1 MGQMGFLD
9 LSNRYTELDAKNDP
23 LAKIDEVVPREDFRG
38 CLDAVWRR
46 SDKARKSRA
55 GRKPWDAV
63 VMFKTI
69 ILSLLYNLSDDQ
81 VEHQIRDRLSFMRFL
96 GLGLEDR
103 VPDAKT
109 VWLYREQLTQ
119 AGVIEAL
126 FETFDGHLKDQGYL
140 AMGGQIIDA
149 SIVAVPKQRNSRK
162 ENARIKAGE
171 TPESWQDK
179 PAKRRQK
186 DVEARW
192 TKKHGRSHY
201 GYKNHV
207 NVDRRHKLVR
217 RYQVSDAATHD
228 SKVLDDILDGDNT
241 ALGVWADSAYRSAE
255 IETALKEKGLRSRIH
270 RKGRRN
276 KPLSEREKQ
285 GNKTRSSVRVRVEH
299 VFGAQSNDMGG
310 TDCQRRSKSTPLA
323 GVKMH
328 HLMRFSPPGQPW
340 AGLSGFWGFPPFLA
354 LLETVA
360 VAVHLQDMNVVCEP
374 VQQRPSQ
381 ALGTEHLG
389 PLIERARRRHR
400 PPHADRP
407 RTRTAGL
414 GAALRP
420 PERSTRALL
429 PDHHRRLPAAARAAG
444 LPGVDPARGRA
455 AAARRP
461 RLPEPTLTRGRTSSP
476 IFARASAG
484 RRDTWCRHSPRP
496 HGCSRRPGWP

>member
-1 MGQMGFLD
+1 MGQMGFFD

-23 LAKIDEVVPREDFRG
+23 LAKIDEVVPWEDFRG

-69 ILSLLYNLSDDQ
+69 ILSVLYNLSDDQ

-171 TPESWQDK
+171 TPENWQDK

-285 GNKTRSSVRVRVEH
+285 GNEKQGNEKQGNKTRSSVRVRVEH

-310 TDCQRRSKSTPLA
+310 TLVRSVGLA
-323 GVKMH
+323 RAKA
-328 HLMRFSPPGQPW
+328 RI
-340 AGLSGFWGFPPFLA
+340 GLKNLA
-354 LLETVA
+354 YN
-360 VAVHLQDMNVVCEP
+360 M
-374 VQQRPSQ
+374 
-381 ALGTEHLG
+381 
-389 PLIERARRRHR
+389 
-400 PPHADRP
+400 
-407 RTRTAGL
+407 
-414 GAALRP
+414 
-420 PERSTRALL
+420 
-429 PDHHRRLPAAARAAG
+429 RRLVQLERLAAA
-444 LPGVDPARGRA
+444 V
-455 AAARRP
+455 
-461 RLPEPTLTRGRTSSP
+461 
-476 IFARASAG
+476 
-484 RRDTWCRHSPRP
+484 
-496 HGCSRRPGWP
+496 

>member
-1 MGQMGFLD
+1 MGQMGFFD
-9 LSNRYTELDAKNDP
+9 LGNRYTGLDAKNEP
-23 LAKIDEVVPREDFRG
+23 LLKIDGVVPWEDLRAR
-38 CLDAVWRR
+38 LEAVWRR
-46 SDKARKSRA
+46 ADKVRTSRA
-55 GRKPWDAV
+55 GRKPWDAI

-69 ILSLLYNLSDDQ
+69 ILCALYNLSDDQ

-96 GLGLEDR
+96 GLGLEGR

-126 FETFDGHLKDQGYL
+126 FETFDGYLKDQGSL

-149 SIVAVPKQRNSRK
+149 SIAAVPKQRNSRE

-171 TPESWQDK
+171 TPAGWEDK

-217 RYQVSDAATHD
+217 RYHVSDAAEHD
-228 SKVLDDILDGDNT
+228 SQVLDDILDGDNT
-241 ALGVWADSAYRSAE
+241 ALGVWADSAYRSAK
-255 IETALKEKGLRSRIH
+255 IEASLKEKRLRSRIH

-310 TDCQRRSKSTPLA
+310 TLVRSVGLARAKARIGLKNLAYNMPVWSNWSASRRRCDKTPRRRS
-323 GVKMH
+323 
-328 HLMRFSPPGQPW
+328 PGH
-340 AGLSGFWGFPPFLA
+340 GLEA
-354 LLETVA
+354 EIAQLE
-360 VAVHLQDMNVVCEP
+360 
-374 VQQRPSQ
+374 
-381 ALGTEHLG
+381 
-389 PLIERARRRHR
+389 
-400 PPHADRP
+400 
-407 RTRTAGL
+407 
-414 GAALRP
+414 
-420 PERSTRALL
+420 
-429 PDHHRRLPAAARAAG
+429 
-444 LPGVDPARGRA
+444 RGK
-455 AAARRP
+455 
-461 RLPEPTLTRGRTSSP
+461 LPEISAPAWPQPATARLTNHPLSNRGFLEVPPSE
-476 IFARASAG
+476 
-484 RRDTWCRHSPRP
+484 
-496 HGCSRRPGWP
+496 

>member
-1 MGQMGFLD
+1 MGQMGFFD

-23 LAKIDEVVPREDFRG
+23 LAKIDEVVPWEDFRG

-69 ILSLLYNLSDDQ
+69 ILSALYNLSDDQ

-109 VWLYREQLTQ
+109 VREQLTQ

-255 IETALKEKGLRSRIH
+255 LETALKQKGLRSRIH

-310 TDCQRRSKSTPLA
+310 TLVRSVGLARAKARIGLKNLAYNMRRL
-323 GVKMH
+323 
-328 HLMRFSPPGQPW
+328 
-340 AGLSGFWGFPPFLA
+340 
-354 LLETVA
+354 
-360 VAVHLQDMNVVCEP
+360 
-374 VQQRPSQ
+374 VQ
-381 ALGTEHLG
+381 LEHL
-389 PLIERARRRHR
+389 
-400 PPHADRP
+400 
-407 RTRTAGL
+407 
-414 GAALRP
+414 
-420 PERSTRALL
+420 
-429 PDHHRRLPAAARAAG
+429 AAA
-444 LPGVDPARGRA
+444 V
-455 AAARRP
+455 
-461 RLPEPTLTRGRTSSP
+461 
-476 IFARASAG
+476 
-484 RRDTWCRHSPRP
+484 
-496 HGCSRRPGWP
+496 

>member
-1 MGQMGFLD
+1 MGRLPWVF
-9 LSNRYTELDAKNDP
+9 
-23 LAKIDEVVPREDFRG
+23 
-38 CLDAVWRR
+38 DAVWRR
-46 SDKARKSRA
+46 SDKTRKSRA
-55 GRKPWDAV
+55 GRKSWDAV

-69 ILSLLYNLSDDQ
+69 ILSALYNLSDDQ
-81 VEHQIRDRLSFMRFL
+81 VEYQIRDRLSFMRFL

-162 ENARIKAGE
+162 ENVRIKAGE

-207 NVDRRHKLVR
+207 NEDRRHKLVR

-255 IETALKEKGLRSRIH
+255 IETALKQKGLMSRIH
-270 RKGRRN
+270 RKGHRN

-310 TDCQRRSKSTPLA
+310 TLVRSVGLARAKARIGLKNLAYNMRRL
-323 GVKMH
+323 
-328 HLMRFSPPGQPW
+328 
-340 AGLSGFWGFPPFLA
+340 
-354 LLETVA
+354 
-360 VAVHLQDMNVVCEP
+360 
-374 VQQRPSQ
+374 VQ
-381 ALGTEHLG
+381 LEHL
-389 PLIERARRRHR
+389 
-400 PPHADRP
+400 
-407 RTRTAGL
+407 
-414 GAALRP
+414 
-420 PERSTRALL
+420 
-429 PDHHRRLPAAARAAG
+429 AAA
-444 LPGVDPARGRA
+444 V
-455 AAARRP
+455 
-461 RLPEPTLTRGRTSSP
+461 
-476 IFARASAG
+476 
-484 RRDTWCRHSPRP
+484 
-496 HGCSRRPGWP
+496 